1 MTASQYIEY
10 GVTLRPGQAKKI
22 YNAQMKGNDVTLE
35 LSKGSL
41 QGSFKL
47 PLTHTQ
53 INKISKAT
61 GGIRLTLSKSQL
73 NHMKKTGGFLP
84 LAALIPAL
92 GAVLGG
98 VGGLASG
105 VASAVNSTRNTN
117 EQARHNKAMEEAAKS
132 GSGLYLKPV
141 LEKLGLGINDI
152 NKLERDG
159 CICHGGLEIKT
170 KGNGLFLAPK

>member
-22 YNAQMKGNDVTLE
+22 YNAHMKGNDVTLE
-35 LSKGSL
+35 LSKANLRGT
-41 QGSFKL
+41 FKL

-53 INKISKAT
+53 INKINNAT

-73 NHMKKTGGFLP
+73 KHMKKTGGFLP

-92 GAVLGG
+92 GAILGG
-98 VGGLASG
+98 VGGLAGG
-105 VASAVNSTRNTN
+105 VASAVNSTRSTN
-117 EQARHNKAMEEAAKS
+117 EQERHNKTMEEVAKS
-132 GSGLYLKPV
+132 GSGLYLKPI
-141 LEKLGLGINDI
+141 LEKLGLGIKDI
-152 NKLERDG
+152 DKLQRDG
-159 CICHGGLEIKT
+159 CICHKGLEIMT